1 MTIQDTVVEILAEKA
16 LLKPGDVKLDF
27 SISDLGLDSLGIVE
41 IIFALEEQF
50 DIEID
55 IKRLYKGEE
64 NILWPGKIKWFASS
78 SGTSSGKS
86 KLIPISKDSLIECHY
101 KGGKDLLALYYTSNP
116 KTQLSQF
123 YSGCYFRVIYIHSI
137 YAIKGSL
144 S

>member
-55 IKRLYKGEE
+55 INFNNLNSSDFDISTVQEIIKSIE
-64 NILWPGKIKWFASS
+64 KIA
-78 SGTSSGKS
+78 
-86 KLIPISKDSLIECHY
+86 Y
-101 KGGKDLLALYYTSNP
+101 
-116 KTQLSQF
+116 
-123 YSGCYFRVIYIHSI
+123 
-137 YAIKGSL
+137 
-144 S
+144 

>member
-55 IKRLYKGEE
+55 INFNNLNSSDFDISTVQEIIKSIEK
-64 NILWPGKIKWFASS
+64 ILKNKNG
-78 SGTSSGKS
+78 
-86 KLIPISKDSLIECHY
+86 
-101 KGGKDLLALYYTSNP
+101 
-116 KTQLSQF
+116 
-123 YSGCYFRVIYIHSI
+123 
-137 YAIKGSL
+137 
-144 S
+144 